1 VLNSS
6 VDHARHDADAE
17 IVGVIEGWPS
27 LNLAPKGLVNC
38 MLEEDISAPQVTM
51 IGLIR
56 TVTAV
61 VFSVF
66 YCSFRRRRDYDGHC
80 SRDGVKV
87 EEMPWERALLVNP
100 YAT

>member
-1 VLNSS
+1 
-6 VDHARHDADAE
+6 
-17 IVGVIEGWPS
+17 
-27 LNLAPKGLVNC
+27 VNC
-38 MLEEDISAPQVTM
+38 MLEEDISAPHVRM

-80 SRDGVKV
+80 SRHGVKV
-87 EEMPWERALLVNP
+87 EEMPWERALITMALAHEAGESECSPNLLR
-100 YAT
+100 AN